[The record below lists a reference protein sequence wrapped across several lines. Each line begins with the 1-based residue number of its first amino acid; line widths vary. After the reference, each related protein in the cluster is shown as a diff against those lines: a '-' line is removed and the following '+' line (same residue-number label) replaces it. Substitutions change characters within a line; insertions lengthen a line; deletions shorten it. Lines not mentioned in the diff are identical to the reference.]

1 MAQVDILTYFPSLFW
16 FVLNFLLLYILIV
29 VYVLPIVYSGLK
41 VRTFLL
47 LKLENLILFSD
58 NFLNTLNI
66 QFTFLYK
73 NVFFNKYI
81 GFLFILILR
90 IFKFVKLG
98 FNVRKSKCKR
108 I

>member
-1 MAQVDILTYFPSLFW
+1 MAQVDIITYFPSLFW

-73 NVFFNKYI
+73 HVFFNKYI

-90 IFKFVKLG
+90 ICNFVKLG